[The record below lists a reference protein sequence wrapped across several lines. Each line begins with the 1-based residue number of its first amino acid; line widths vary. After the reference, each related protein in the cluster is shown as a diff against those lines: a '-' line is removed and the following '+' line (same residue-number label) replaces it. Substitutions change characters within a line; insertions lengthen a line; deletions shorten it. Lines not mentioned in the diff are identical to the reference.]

1 MVLEGLKY
9 RFYQITSMDFLGK
22 EGEKAAEAVEN
33 LSERIEDLESHLN
46 ALDNAVQDTKEE
58 SRETDLKVSR
68 ENRERLIQ
76 LEEMVKKLTDIQK
89 KNLDDVNSE
98 RSRQSRIEA
107 KIDRVKEQMNDV
119 EEGQAELR
127 SRVEK
132 VEDKLFSMEREL
144 GSEIELN
151 QSRIDSKI
159 SESQFESEKKDL
171 KTQISRL
178 KTSLNAIADELD
190 DGKIRV
196 E

>member
-1 MVLEGLKY
+1 
-9 RFYQITSMDFLGK
+9 MDFLGK